1 MKKQSVVLGLLL
13 INSLIPCFAQ
23 ETAPAPSGEKYT
35 IRRVFKEGDTERFKA
50 TATVSGEMMVGE
62 GMNMPVDTSSTM
74 VYVFKTTG
82 IKDGIATVVT
92 TVEKMTVVANG
103 TEMNAEDMG
112 MDLKSMKTT
121 QKMNDR
127 CEIVGSST
135 PAGGAANPMMQMMG
149 GGSNPNSFL
158 VVFPEGPVSVGE
170 SWEVEMPNPMKEM
183 MGDAVGDVPAMRTRY
198 TLEGIEKVGGK
209 EAFKIK
215 QEMNMAM
222 ALDGETLKKI
232 GSAQGQPMPFNSMDM
247 QTKGTIT
254 HFVEKA
260 TGRTLKADG
269 QIEGKVL
276 MKMDAS
282 QTENAPPGLS
292 GDLNVNTSTKLT
304 VASLPSLTPKAPAKA
319 PAPKPKP
326 APKKP
331 AGKGK

>member
-1 MKKQSVVLGLLL
+1 MKKQTVVLGLLL
-13 INSLIPCFAQ
+13 INSLIPCLAQ
-23 ETAPAPSGEKYT
+23 DTAPVAGGEKYT
-35 IRRVFKEGDTERFKA
+35 IRRTFKAGDIERFKA
-50 TATVSGEMMVGE
+50 TANVSGEMMMGE

-74 VYVFKTTG
+74 IYAFKTTD

-92 TVEKMTVVANG
+92 TFEKMTVVANG
-103 TEMNAEDMG
+103 MEMNVEDMG

-121 QKMNDR
+121 QKMNHR
-127 CEIVGSST
+127 CEIVESST
-135 PAGGAANPMMQMMG
+135 PAGSTANPMMQMMG
-149 GGSNPNSFL
+149 GGNNSNSL
-158 VVFPEGPVSVGE
+158 IVVFPEGPVAVGE
-170 SWEVEMPNPMKEM
+170 TWEVETPNPMKEM
-183 MGDAVGDVPAMRTRY
+183 LGEAAGTLPPMRTRY

-215 QEMNMAM
+215 QEMNLAM
-222 ALDGETLKKI
+222 MLDGEALKKI
-232 GSAQGQPMPFNSMDM
+232 GSAQGQPVPFSSMDM

-276 MKMDAS
+276 MKMDAT
-282 QTENAPPGLS
+282 QAQNAPPGLT
-292 GDLNVNTSTKLT
+292 GDFNVNTSTKLT
-304 VASLPSLTPKAPAKA
+304 VASLPSLTPKAPAKT